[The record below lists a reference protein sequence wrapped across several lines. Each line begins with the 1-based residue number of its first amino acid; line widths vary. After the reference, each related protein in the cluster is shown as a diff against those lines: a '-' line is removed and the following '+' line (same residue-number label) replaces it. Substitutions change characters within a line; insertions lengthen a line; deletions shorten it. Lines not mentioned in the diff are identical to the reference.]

1 MDRRVRAPPAPQT
14 PCSPPWAD
22 LLLGEKDPGLAQH
35 VGEVSGIGWDTS
47 RKGCACPR
55 AHETTHQGREEIS
68 AFIHFSIF
76 IYALLIWVYIVI
88 TVSV

>member
-35 VGEVSGIGWDTS
+35 VGEVSGVGWDTS
-47 RKGCACPR
+47 RKGCA
-55 AHETTHQGREEIS
+55 
-68 AFIHFSIF
+68 
-76 IYALLIWVYIVI
+76 
-88 TVSV
+88 